1 MKTLSRDAADSHL
14 EIREHNEATRVPSR
28 HERQHLA
35 AMEDLGLA
43 DGEDAVQYALMLSM
57 QEAEGSARGEGEEDV
72 DDDEEMEA
80 VRAVEQFTR
89 KEIDDMREVLGLV
102 RRAEERDRGDGDG

>member
-1 MKTLSRDAADSHL
+1 
-14 EIREHNEATRVPSR
+14 
-28 HERQHLA
+28 
-35 AMEDLGLA
+35 
-43 DGEDAVQYALMLSM
+43 LMLSM